1 MRKILIGTLVACMSL
16 LGLAGMAAADFSWSG
31 WVDFGITGTSDGAS
45 GVFAD
50 SAGIDVEATATSG
63 PWSGTVAFEDFA
75 LDDGFITYGAD
86 AFDLTMNPVGIDSDL
101 GEITCAPAEA
111 DSIVLGIPSHAG
123 LQLDLPAGG
132 IDFFAIVNNVGAG
145 DDVTFNYAGGINY
158 TLDALGLGLV
168 YNSDQEAETTSYK
181 GEVSYGI
188 DDLSLLLQYGSF
200 SPDSGDAGAGYYFE
214 AAYTLSEGTTATV
227 SYIGADDSLN
237 SADGVAR
244 DAFSEIY
251 GEVVTALADSVN
263 LTIDVTSTDDGSGAD
278 SVTAWEALIGFSI

>member
-63 PWSGTVAFEDFA
+63 SWSGTVAFEDFA
-75 LDDGFITYGAD
+75 LDDGYITYGAD
-86 AFDLTMNPVGIDSDL
+86 AFALTMNPVGIDSDL
-101 GEITCAPAEA
+101 GDVSCAA
-111 DSIVLGIPSHAG
+111 DVTLGIPSNAG
-123 LQLDLPAGG
+123 LKLEVPTGG
-132 IDFFAIVNNVGAG
+132 IDFFAIVNNVGVD
-145 DDVTFNYAGGINY
+145 DDVTFNYAGGI
-158 TLDALGLGLV
+158 DFAMEALGLGLV
-168 YNSDQEAETTSYK
+168 YNSDQENETSSYK
-181 GEVSYGI
+181 GEVSYSI

-200 SPDSGDAGAGYYFE
+200 SPDDGDAGAGYYFE
-214 AAYTLSEGTTATV
+214 AGYTIAEGTTALV
-227 SYIGADDSLN
+227 SYIGADDTLN
-237 SADGVAR
+237 SADGVTR

-251 GEVVTALADSVN
+251 GEVVTALADSVD

>member
-1 MRKILIGTLVACMSL
+1 MRKILIGTLVACISL

-75 LDDGFITYGAD
+75 LDDGFISYAAD

-111 DSIVLGIPSHAG
+111 DSIVLGIPSNAG
-123 LQLDLPAGG
+123 LKLGVPTGG

-145 DDVTFNYAGGINY
+145 DDVTFNYAGGIDFAM
-158 TLDALGLGLV
+158 DALGLGLV
-168 YNSDQEAETTSYK
+168 YNSDQEAESTSYK
-181 GEVSYGI
+181 GEVSYSI
-188 DDLSLLLQYGSF
+188 DDLALLLQYGSF
-200 SPDSGDAGAGYYFE
+200 TPEGGDAGAGYYFE
-214 AAYTLSEGTTATV
+214 AAYTIAEGTTALV
-227 SYIGADDSLN
+227 SYIGADDTLN
-237 SADGVAR
+237 SADGVTR

-263 LTIDVTSTDDGSGAD
+263 LTIDVTSTDSGTGAD

>member
-1 MRKILIGTLVACMSL
+1 MRKILIGALIVCLT

-75 LDDGFITYGAD
+75 LDDGYITYGAD

-101 GEITCAPAEA
+101 GDVSCAA
-111 DSIVLGIPSHAG
+111 DVTLGIPSNAG
-123 LQLDLPAGG
+123 LKLEVPAGG
-132 IDFFAIVNNVGAG
+132 LDFSAIVNNVAAG
-145 DDVTFNYAGGINY
+145 DDVTFNFAGGI
-158 TLDALGLGLV
+158 DFAMEALGLGLV
-168 YNSDQEAETTSYK
+168 YNSDQENETSSYK
-181 GEVSYGI
+181 GEVSYSI

-200 SPDSGDAGAGYYFE
+200 SPDDGDAGSGYYFE
-214 AAYTLSEGTTATV
+214 AGYTISEGTTVTV
-227 SYIGADDSLN
+227 SYAGADETLN
-237 SADGVAR
+237 SADGVTR

-251 GEVVTALADSVN
+251 GEVVKSLADNVD

-278 SVTAWEALIGFSI
+278 AVTAWEALIGFSI

>member
-31 WVDFGITGTSDGAS
+31 WIDFGITGTSDGAS

-63 PWSGTVAFEDFA
+63 PWAGTVAFEDFA
-75 LDDGFITYGAD
+75 LDDGYITYAAD

-101 GEITCAPAEA
+101 GDVACAA
-111 DSIVLGIPSHAG
+111 DVTLGIPSNSG
-123 LQLDLPAGG
+123 LKLEVPTGG
-132 IDFFAIVNNVGAG
+132 IDFFAIVNNVGVG
-145 DDVTFNYAGGINY
+145 DDVTFNYAGGV
-158 TLDALGLGLV
+158 DFAMEALGLGLV
-168 YNSDQEAETTSYK
+168 YNSDQENETSSYK
-181 GEVSYGI
+181 GEVSYSI
-188 DDLSLLLQYGSF
+188 DDLALLLQYGSF
-200 SPDSGDAGAGYYFE
+200 SPDDGDAGTGYYFE
-214 AAYTLSEGTTATV
+214 AEYTIAEGTTALV
-227 SYIGADDSLN
+227 SYIGADDTLN
-237 SADGVAR
+237 SADGVTR